1 MSLFFTLSGVLIGT
15 LMLAELDS
23 TGRFDLRRFWVRRA
37 RRLLPA
43 ALDGARRAVGDPPVT
58 DTLSGTSGGDI
69 TAAALDV
76 ANWHFLATGMSYAE
90 LSTGPSAV
98 LHFWSLA
105 IEEQFYIV
113 IAVVAVV
120 VARRSTRPVRTMGLT
135 AAVAAAA
142 SFLLPTAAAAFGR
155 PMGIDRVYYGTD
167 TRGRRADGGRR
178 HRGRPRRRLTATAH
192 ARPRGA
198 SPRRSAL
205 AGLLATLALWALATP
220 GSATLR
226 QGLLPLTA
234 CLLVAP
240 RHRRDGAVRTRGR
253 RGRPRRAAR
262 GSGGSATACT

>member
-1 MSLFFTLSGVLIGT
+1 M
-15 LMLAELDS
+15 
-23 TGRFDLRRFWVRRA
+23 
-37 RRLLPA
+37 
-43 ALDGARRAVGDPPVT
+43 
-58 DTLSGTSGGDI
+58 
-69 TAAALDV
+69 
-76 ANWHFLATGMSYAE
+76 
-90 LSTGPSAV
+90 

-142 SFLLPTAAAAFGR
+142 SFLLPAAAAAFGR

-167 TRGRRADGGRR
+167 TRAGELMVGVVD
-178 HRGRPRRRLTATAH
+178 RGRPRRRLTATA
-192 ARPRGA
+192 PCSSTGA
-198 SPRRSAL
+198 SPRRSASP
-205 AGLLATLALWALATP
+205 AWSPRVALWALATP

-234 CLLVAP
+234 LCSSLLVIGALVPSGPVAAVAAP
-240 RHRRDGAVRTRGR
+240 RRRCA
-253 RGRPRRAAR
+253 